1 MTMKKIISRTA
12 LLQAC
17 VVLLQTTILFLA
29 TGSAGAAQN
38 LLILGDSLSAGYGI
52 NRGKDWATLL
62 AQQLKQSTP
71 ISRSLMRAPDPSGC

>member
-12 LLQAC
+12 VLQTC
-17 VVLLQTTILFLA
+17 IVLLQSATLLLA
-29 TGSAGAAQN
+29 TSAAGAAQN

-71 ISRSLMRAPDPSGC
+71 ISRSLMRAPDPAGC